1 MRPATI
7 SRRLSALM
15 TVIFVLAAF
24 ITCCALPG
32 LRGLRPPTAF
42 AQASNGRAP
51 LPQAVK
57 KAFEQAYPGA
67 TISATSQTED
77 AGRTVFRIDSVDR
90 GRRRVVLYESGG
102 KVVEV
107 AEQVE
112 EMDLPKPV
120 AAAMHS
126 HPRAIY
132 ASGMKVTRGGSVE
145 YRLTVRGTR
154 KTAMIARPD
163 GTVVSFK

>member
-1 MRPATI
+1 MRPTTI
-7 SRRLSALM
+7 SRRVSALT
-15 TVIFVLAAF
+15 TVIFVLAMTA
-24 ITCCALPG
+24 
-32 LRGLRPPTAF
+32 TAF
-42 AQASNGRAP
+42 AQASNGPAA

-57 KAFEQAYPGA
+57 NAFEQAYPGA
-67 TISATSQTED
+67 TISATLQTTD

-112 EMDLPKPV
+112 EKDLPKPV

-126 HPRAIY
+126 HPSAIY
-132 ASGMKVTRGGSVE
+132 VSGMKVTRGGSVE

-154 KTAMIARPD
+154 KTAMIAKPD
-163 GTVVSFK
+163 GTVVSFE